1 MTDHNLAPAEWLEG
15 AEAQWVTDAELT
27 SDAEAAA
34 VAEQAYRRLEAEHEI
49 VTSLGA
55 LRRAAG
61 LNQAQVA
68 ERWRHGQPQ
77 VSKVEREPASVELAT
92 LAGYVQALSG
102 RLTITV
108 EAGNHVYHEDLVVGS

>member
-1 MTDHNLAPAEWLEG
+1 
-15 AEAQWVTDAELT
+15 
-27 SDAEAAA
+27 
-34 VAEQAYRRLEAEHEI
+34 
-49 VTSLGA
+49 
-55 LRRAAG
+55 
-61 LNQAQVA
+61 VA